1 MAFLEYALGSDN
13 KEFQLD
19 RDEITI
25 GRDRTC
31 TLQLLH
37 DPELSRQHCCV
48 RRQAD
53 GTYVLRDEKAKNG
66 TFLNGTRVLD
76 FEIALNDFDRIRI
89 GNTTLT
95 FHQEP
100 AAGGRTEVL
109 FDEIASKM
117 EEGKGYHTIMREIVE
132 PEKPSA
138 DKDTSAAPIPEN
150 GSAPESAPSEAGD
163 KS

>member
-1 MAFLEYALGSDN
+1 MAFLEYTLSGDK

-19 RDEITI
+19 RDEATI
-25 GRDRTC
+25 GRDRIC
-31 TLQLLH
+31 ALQLLH
-37 DPELSRQHCCV
+37 DPELSRQHCRI

-53 GTYVLRDEKAKNG
+53 GTYVLRDNKAKNG

-100 AAGGRTEVL
+100 ARGARTEIL
-109 FDEIASKM
+109 FDEIAGKM
-117 EEGKGYHTIMREIVE
+117 EKGKGYHTIMREIVE
-132 PEKPSA
+132 PRLPPA
-138 DKDTSAAPIPEN
+138 ANDTSAAPIPEN
-150 GSAPESAPSEAGD
+150 ESAPESTQQETGD
-163 KS
+163 KP